1 MARISTGFLTL
12 LPDAIGLK
20 RLLQSMAMLDA
31 ILCPEWEFRYYS
43 FNAHWSEGEA
53 LGSMRDGQGDDFF
66 AAFSRAGSFL
76 KGFVHDA
83 PAAQRDVSRGVL
95 IEEISPEF
103 AEYLSEPAFKI
114 DETTFC
120 IWRRHSDSAWQA
132 SSAWLSSGDDGS
144 EQLLSPLDGSPETYK
159 VWAEDYYEREVD
171 VGAVASVYAHERL
184 TDGLVRSLSP
194 DLDLRELA
202 ADIREIGYPAA

>member
-1 MARISTGFLTL
+1 MARISTNSLTL
-12 LPDAIGLK
+12 LPDATALK

-43 FNAHWSEGEA
+43 FNAHWSEGEQ

-66 AAFSRAGSFL
+66 ALFNRTGCFL

-83 PAAQRDVSRGVL
+83 PAAQRDVSLDAL

-103 AEYLSEPAFKI
+103 AECLSEPAFKI

-120 IWRRHSDSAWQA
+120 IWRRYSDSAWQV
-132 SSAWLSSGDDGS
+132 SSGWLDSGDDGS
-144 EQLLSPLDGSPETYK
+144 EQLLSALDGSPQT
-159 VWAEDYYEREVD
+159 
-171 VGAVASVYAHERL
+171 
-184 TDGLVRSLSP
+184 
-194 DLDLRELA
+194 
-202 ADIREIGYPAA
+202 